1 MQRGTSSL
9 RQRSLLGQLFAAQP
23 ASRND
28 AIVERALRIVTHGLG
43 GKAHA
48 LIGDA
53 VARGGIQ
60 VDADQAGELD
70 LPARFLQRLPDG
82 GLAQVLVSLRGRRV
96 D

>member
-1 MQRGTSSL
+1 M
-9 RQRSLLGQLFAAQP
+9 AA
-23 ASRND
+23 
-28 AIVERALRIVTHGLG
+28 
-43 GKAHA
+43 KAHA

-82 GLAQVLVSLRGRRV
+82 GLAQVLVGLQVAGGLIEHQSACLEFLHQEEAALVFDYGSDGDVGCQSIGAALRK
-96 D
+96 